1 MRDEVGMTH
10 MDKRVIVTAGAGGI
24 GNVTAAAFAAAGAK
38 VFICDIDQRVLDAA
52 LADNPKWGGV
62 LADVSDESSVAAL
75 FGAALK
81 HLGGLDI
88 LVNNAGVAGPTAP
101 VESVSLE
108 DWRRCLSVNL
118 DAAFMCARAA
128 IPHLKA
134 QRSGSIVN
142 LSSTAGLFGFPNRS
156 PYASAK
162 WAIRGF
168 TRTLAA
174 ELGAFGIRANCICP
188 GAVEGDRIDRVIAKD
203 AEATGRSVNE
213 VRVQYA
219 SQSSLQTFIQPDDI
233 AAAILFLT
241 SEAGAK
247 ISGQELA
254 VDGHTWT
261 L

>member
-1 MRDEVGMTH
+1 MTH
-10 MDKRVIVTAGAGGI
+10 RGKRVIVTAGAGGI
-24 GNVTAAAFAAAGAK
+24 GKVTATAFAAAGAK
-38 VFICDIDQRVLDAA
+38 VFICDIDQRSLDAT
-52 LADNPKWGGV
+52 LSQNPKWCGV
-62 LADVSDESSVAAL
+62 LADVSDEGSVAAL
-75 FGAALK
+75 FESALK
-81 HLGGLDI
+81 HLGGFDI

-108 DWRRCLSVNL
+108 DWRRCLAVNL
-118 DAAFMCARAA
+118 DAAFMCSRAV

-134 QRSGSIVN
+134 QHSGSIIN

-168 TRTLAA
+168 TKTLAA

-219 SQSSLQTFIQPDDI
+219 SQSSLQTFIRPDDI

-241 SEAGAK
+241 SDAGAK